1 MESPI
6 SAKAALLQAL
16 VTKPGYGLDLIERV
30 KQRTNGALVLGQGS
44 IYPALRALEREGLL
58 RSWDGETT
66 PERGG
71 RPRRYYELTAEGRRA
86 ATRDQAVLAA
96 FSVPVLARRAVQW
109 IVTSFW
115 PTPAVESA

>member
-6 SAKAALLQAL
+6 SAKAALLQVL

-30 KQRTNGALVLGQGS
+30 KDRTRGAVQLHQGS

-58 RSWDGETT
+58 CSWDGETT

-86 ATRDQAVLAA
+86 AFSDRQVFAA
-96 FSVPVLARRAVQW
+96 FALVPALEGR
-109 IVTSFW
+109 T
-115 PTPAVESA
+115 

>member
-1 MESPI
+1 MESPV

-16 VTKPGYGLDLIERV
+16 ITGPGFGLDLIERV
-30 KQRTNGALVLGQGS
+30 KERTKGAVSLHQGS

-86 ATRDQAVLAA
+86 AYRDQQVFTA
-96 FSVPVLARRAVQW
+96 FILVPALEGG
-109 IVTSFW
+109 T
-115 PTPAVESA
+115 